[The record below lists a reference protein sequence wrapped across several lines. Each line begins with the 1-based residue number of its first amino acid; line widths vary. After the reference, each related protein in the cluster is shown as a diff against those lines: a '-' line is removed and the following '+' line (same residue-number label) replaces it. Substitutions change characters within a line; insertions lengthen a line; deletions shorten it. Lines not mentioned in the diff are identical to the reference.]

1 MFSQTYLQN
10 FFFSF
15 FFYRKQNVWFVTNLM
30 WGLIVQI
37 KNSMT
42 KLTLTKL
49 QRWHLLFLLNKDFF
63 FFFFG
68 PKLSPSSERRIQ
80 EGKKEMCKVPSLFQ
94 KRKSDCGYKVNWSGN
109 KNEILTNK
117 NPQIKQQFELDEPI
131 GFTYPFLFR
140 NKRMASWSNGRLA
153 ASYSPSF

>member
-63 FFFFG
+63 FFFWVPSYLLP
-68 PKLSPSSERRIQ
+68 PKGES
-80 EGKKEMCKVPSLFQ
+80 KKEKKRCAKYRLFFKKESQ
-94 KRKSDCGYKVNWSGN
+94 IVATKLTDLGTKMKS
-109 KNEILTNK
+109 
-117 NPQIKQQFELDEPI
+117 
-131 GFTYPFLFR
+131 
-140 NKRMASWSNGRLA
+140 
-153 ASYSPSF
+153 

>member
-68 PKLSPSSERRIQ
+68 SQVISFLRKENPRKKKRDVQSTVSFSKKKVRLWLQSWLIWEQKWNPNKQKSPNQTTIWTWWAHW
-80 EGKKEMCKVPSLFQ
+80 LH
-94 KRKSDCGYKVNWSGN
+94 
-109 KNEILTNK
+109 I
-117 NPQIKQQFELDEPI
+117 
-131 GFTYPFLFR
+131 PF
-140 NKRMASWSNGRLA
+140 
-153 ASYSPSF
+153 SFS